1 MSGGDDRGLFGYPL
15 DRDLS
20 LIFPASTGQN
30 PVSDS
35 LQDLIAFDDYYLAD
49 PFDESCWQP
58 DVGFSGVKWGP
69 IQAATTPP
77 TGGSSSSSSPVS
89 ANCSAASSSTTEA
102 AADGEML
109 NEGRQK
115 ERSEAAT
122 DADKS
127 ELKACMETIE
137 NLLYLAIDSSSSLDL
152 HVVQEQGQ
160 EKGRKET
167 QGTSLRLH
175 DQERGGS
182 SGRRLSMEKIRPKGS
197 QKQPFPKKLLP
208 LHDAQVSG
216 EEESGE
222 IVPRPVHR
230 DHHIRREAHPPEPR
244 RRAARALPTG
254 GHGTSASASVLRR
267 GSAAGPLHPPPPQ
280 PPPAANASAH
290 RHGRRRRHAA
300 LAVESLA
307 AAGSAAGLRPP
318 AGRRSL
324 LLPAKAAMT

>member
-127 ELKACMETIE
+127 ELKAC
-137 NLLYLAIDSSSSLDL
+137 
-152 HVVQEQGQ
+152 EQGQ